1 MSESKL
7 QRYLNNSNNKQFIN
21 KSFDD
26 FRADLLSYANQY
38 YSGQIIDFSESSL
51 GGLFLDFASIVGDSL
66 VYYSEQ
72 QFKELDYETA
82 TDFDNLTKFLK
93 RANIK
98 RSQSTP
104 SSVEVTFL
112 IEIPVAENLKINE
125 LKPNMQFVPVIQRGT
140 ILSSSNGI
148 NFTLTEDIDFSK
160 DIKIEEGD
168 INVSGNVISVFI
180 SKKGLCTSGFNVS
193 ESVSFTNASK
203 GMFLSYELN
212 NSNVTNIISV
222 FDNENNEYLNV
233 EYLSQ
238 STVFKKNKI
247 NNDVYIS
254 TIPAIY
260 KYIIEEN
267 YATGKTLIR
276 FGNGEGKTLKDN
288 VLVNPDDLIL
298 PLKNNDYFS
307 RLDLDPNLLF
317 ESNTLGVSP
326 RNKTVTVNY
335 RYGGGISHNISEK
348 SITNIESL
356 KIIFPYS
363 EEYDIDSTIKQNII
377 NSLSVTNETK
387 AKGGTDALSLNE
399 LKELIPIAMKS
410 QQRILTYEDLIAR
423 LMSMPSDFGR
433 IHKAVALDNQHIN
446 GIKDLYVICKNS
458 QGIYENA
465 SDALKQNI
473 SNYLNEFRLIGYNI
487 NILDVPV
494 YNFCINVKIKVDSN
508 SNVDFVLFDVANKI
522 FELMRFDSMQ
532 IGQSLDVNK
541 IYSII
546 EKTKGVMHVLTKK
559 ENIIKSKNTNDN
571 FFDFN
576 ANTNIFYN
584 DNSFNPVM
592 QYKEGMIYVPRA
604 GIFELK
610 YSTLDI
616 KISV

>member
-7 QRYLNNSNNKQFIN
+7 QRYLNNSSNKQFIN

-26 FRADLLSYANQY
+26 FRADLLNYANQY

-51 GGLFLDFASIVGDSL
+51 GGLFLDFASIIGDSL

-82 TDFDNLTKFLK
+82 TDFDNLNKFLK

-104 SSVEVTFL
+104 SSVYVTFL
-112 IEIPVAENLKINE
+112 IEVPIAENLKINE
-125 LKPNMQFVPVIQRGT
+125 LKPNEQFIPIIQKGT

-160 DIKIEEGD
+160 DIVIEEGD
-168 INVSGNVISVFI
+168 IDISGNIITVFI
-180 SKKGLCTSGFNVS
+180 SKKGLCTSGFNIS
-193 ESVSFTNASK
+193 ENVSFTNTSK

-222 FDNENNEYLNV
+222 IDNENNEYLNV

-254 TIPAIY
+254 TIPAVY

-326 RNKTVTVNY
+326 RNKTVTINY

-363 EEYDIDSTIKQNII
+363 LEYDIDSIIKQNII

-433 IHKAVALDNQHIN
+433 VHKAIALDNQHIN

-465 SDALKQNI
+465 SDSLKQNI

-494 YNFCINVKIKVDSN
+494 YNFGINVKIKIDSN
-508 SNVDFVLFDVANKI
+508 SNVDFVLFDVASKI

-532 IGQSLDVNK
+532 IGQALDINK

-546 EKTKGVMHVLTKK
+546 EKTKGVIHVLTKK

-576 ANTNIFYN
+576 ANTSIFYN
-584 DNSFNPVM
+584 DNSFNPVA
-592 QYKEGMIYVPRA
+592 QYKEGMLYVPRA

>member
-546 EKTKGVMHVLTKK
+546 EKTKGVIHVLTKK